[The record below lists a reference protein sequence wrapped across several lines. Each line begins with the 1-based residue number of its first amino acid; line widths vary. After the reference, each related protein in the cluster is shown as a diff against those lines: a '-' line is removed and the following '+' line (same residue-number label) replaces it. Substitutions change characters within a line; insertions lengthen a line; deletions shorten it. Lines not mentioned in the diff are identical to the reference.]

1 MIIIQ
6 KHLEVYDNTIEM
18 NAFNDAGVIDRFPD
32 SSASFKIKQK
42 IAGQT
47 GYDETKDVEIAV
59 QLRYLG
65 NCRRAVE
72 MPLTKYEIN
81 LILTW
86 PAF

>member
-1 MIIIQ
+1 M
-6 KHLEVYDNTIEM
+6 LL
-18 NAFNDAGVIDRFPD
+18 ADAGVIDRFPD
-32 SSASFKIKQK
+32 SSVSFKIKQK

-47 GYDETKDVEIAV
+47 EYDETKDVEITV

-72 MPLTKYEIN
+72 KPLTKYEIN